1 MAPGLQQLLA
11 SPSPLIGCAAAL
23 LVGLLLGRWCR
34 SRAKRDSAGPPVFP
48 HGPVEMQMPGH
59 AHTFHA
65 PDRTLMRV
73 LWKEIYEDRCYDST
87 PLTPLKTLAAD
98 AKEAGRPVVVLDVG
112 GNIGVF
118 ARYAAETVAAA
129 GGTAQVHSFEPIPPV
144 YGLHK
149 RNTSELGDAVRLH
162 NFGLTAGDADTPPAT
177 ITFEYFPGLPGNGT
191 MKLEEREIF
200 HDRLFGDTE
209 GVKKYLSSLASQSR
223 VLGCLL
229 ALVYPC
235 RAALVRRWFAGR
247 AAAHIPYECELRTA
261 AAVIAEEGLTAI
273 DLLKV
278 DVEGAVGAA

>member
-1 MAPGLQQLLA
+1 MGEGGRAKALRVARPGASFEPQMAPGLLQLLA

-34 SRAKRDSAGPPVFP
+34 AKRDATGPAVFP

-118 ARYAAETVAAA
+118 ARIFAA
-129 GGTAQVHSFEPIPPV
+129 SCIFI
-144 YGLHK
+144 
-149 RNTSELGDAVRLH
+149 
-162 NFGLTAGDADTPPAT
+162 
-177 ITFEYFPGLPGNGT
+177 GN
-191 MKLEEREIF
+191 
-200 HDRLFGDTE
+200 
-209 GVKKYLSSLASQSR
+209 
-223 VLGCLL
+223 
-229 ALVYPC
+229 P
-235 RAALVRRWFAGR
+235 
-247 AAAHIPYECELRTA
+247 
-261 AAVIAEEGLTAI
+261 
-273 DLLKV
+273 
-278 DVEGAVGAA
+278 